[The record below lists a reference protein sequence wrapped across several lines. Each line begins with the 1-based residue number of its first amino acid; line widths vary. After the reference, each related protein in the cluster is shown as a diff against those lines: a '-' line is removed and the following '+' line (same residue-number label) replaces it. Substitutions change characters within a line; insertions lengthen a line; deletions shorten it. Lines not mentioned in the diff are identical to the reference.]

1 LVHAQEG
8 IIPKEA
14 IMTLRFFIIC
24 YRKIDT
30 LKRIDIVWIGGDER
44 PGEQILHAIVTGGKP
59 FCERVS

>member
-1 LVHAQEG
+1 
-8 IIPKEA
+8 
-14 IMTLRFFIIC
+14 MTLRFFIIC